1 MYQSRLPDDLPD
13 GAGAVKGPLRRGL
26 SRNVWMLG
34 VTSLL
39 TDASSEMVS
48 AVLPVYA
55 LYFLHLSPLSYGV
68 IDGLQQGGAS
78 LVKLVAGWVTDR
90 SGRHKAIAA
99 SGYAASTLSRLG
111 LLFASANVMLLTPII
126 ALDRIGK
133 GIRTAPRDAIIS
145 LSVGRDRLASA
156 FGVHR
161 ALDTCGALIGPILGF
176 AILRWIR
183 DGYDVVFVVSL
194 ALAAIAVAAIVTF
207 VESPLDA
214 RTRKAAADDVNRAP
228 DGAPETLAPE
238 TLSPRFI
245 RIAAS
250 AAILGAASVSDSFIY
265 LSLQRK
271 LGFDATLIPLL
282 FIMTPAVYLT
292 LAAPA
297 GRLAD
302 RVGRAWVIVLGYAML
317 LGVYVTLSSSLTGIP
332 AAALVVGLL
341 GTFYAATDGVFAA
354 FAAGEL
360 PVARRATGLA
370 IVSAGNDAGRMAA
383 SLAFGWFWTRG
394 APVTAVGQFQI
405 LLPVA
410 IAIAVALLW
419 PLLSGNHDSALPHG

>member
-1 MYQSRLPDDLPD
+1 VYQSRLPDDIPADTAPD
-13 GAGAVKGPLRRGL
+13 RGLLRRGL

-34 VTSLL
+34 LTSLL
-39 TDASSEMVS
+39 TDASSEMVT

-78 LVKLVAGWVTDR
+78 VVKLVSGWLTDR

-99 SGYAASTLSRLG
+99 SGYAASALSRLG
-111 LLFASANVMLLTPII
+111 LLFAATNALLLTPIVM
-126 ALDRIGK
+126 LDRIGK

-145 LSVGRDRLASA
+145 LSVRRDTLASA

-176 AILRWIR
+176 AILRWIHN
-183 DGYDVVFVVSL
+183 GYDVVFVVSL
-194 ALAAIAVAAIVTF
+194 ALAAIAVAAIITF
-207 VESPLDA
+207 VDSPVDPPS
-214 RTRKAAADDVNRAP
+214 AAASHDVNRAP
-228 DGAPETLAPE
+228 DGAQER
-238 TLSPRFI
+238 LSPRFI

-282 FIMTPAVYLT
+282 FIATPAIYLT

-302 RVGRAWVIVLGYAML
+302 RIGRAWVIVSGYAML
-317 LGVYVTLSSSLTGIP
+317 LGVYVALSSGLSSRVS
-332 AAALVVGLL
+332 AVVVVGLL
-341 GTFYAATDGVFAA
+341 GGFYAATDGVFAA
-354 FAAGEL
+354 FASGEL
-360 PVARRATGLA
+360 PPARRATGLA

-394 APVTAVGQFQI
+394 ATATAVGQFQI

-410 IAIAVALLW
+410 MAVSVVLLW
-419 PLLSGNHDSALPHG
+419 PLLTERRDTTRDHSGPHV

>member
-1 MYQSRLPDDLPD
+1 MYQTRVPDDLPKSAAPER
-13 GAGAVKGPLRRGL
+13 GLLRRGL

-78 LVKLVAGWVTDR
+78 LVKLVSGWMTDR

-99 SGYAASTLSRLG
+99 SGYVASTVSRLG
-111 LLFASANVMLLTPII
+111 LLFASANAFLLTPII

-145 LSVGRDRLASA
+145 LSVRRDTLASA

-207 VESPLDA
+207 VESPAADTGAQASNSTLDA
-214 RTRKAAADDVNRAP
+214 TQQQ
-228 DGAPETLAPE
+228 
-238 TLSPRFI
+238 LSPRFI
-245 RIAAS
+245 RIAVS
-250 AAILGAASVSDSFIY
+250 ATLLGAASVSDSFIY

-282 FIMTPAVYLT
+282 FILTPAVYLT

-302 RVGRAWVIVLGYAML
+302 RIGRAWVIVCGYAML
-317 LGVYVTLSSSLTGIP
+317 LGVYVTLSSSVTGMLAGAI
-332 AAALVVGLL
+332 VVALL

-354 FAAGEL
+354 FASGEL

-370 IVSAGNDAGRMAA
+370 MVSAGNDAGRMAA

-394 APVTAVGQFQI
+394 APSTAVAQFQI

-410 IAIAVALLW
+410 MAISVALLW
-419 PLLSGNHDSALPHG
+419 PLLTAGRDRAVPHV

>member
-1 MYQSRLPDDLPD
+1 VPDDLPED
-13 GAGAVKGPLRRGL
+13 APPEPGALRRGL

-34 VTSLL
+34 LTSLL

-78 LVKLVAGWVTDR
+78 LVKLASGWLTDR
-90 SGRHKAIAA
+90 SGRHKAIAV
-99 SGYAASTLSRLG
+99 SGYAASALSRLG
-111 LLFASANVMLLTPII
+111 LLFVSASAVLLTPII
-126 ALDRIGK
+126 ALDRVGK

-145 LSVGRDRLASA
+145 LSVRRERLASA

-161 ALDTCGALIGPILGF
+161 ALDTCGALIGPLLGF

-183 DGYDVVFVVSL
+183 NGYDVVFVVSL
-194 ALAAIAVAAIVTF
+194 ALAAIAVAAIMTF
-207 VESPLDA
+207 VDSPLDA
-214 RTRKAAADDVNRAP
+214 PAANAAASHDAN
-228 DGAPETLAPE
+228 GAREK
-238 TLSPRFI
+238 LSPRFV
-245 RIAAS
+245 RIAAT
-250 AAILGAASVSDSFIY
+250 ATILGAASVSDSFIY

-282 FIMTPAVYLT
+282 FILTPAVYLT

-302 RVGRAWVIVLGYAML
+302 RIGRAWVIVAGYAML
-317 LGVYVTLSSSLTGIP
+317 LGVYVTLSSSLTGML

-354 FAAGEL
+354 FASGEL
-360 PVARRATGLA
+360 AVARRATGLA

-394 APVTAVGQFQI
+394 ATATAVAQFQI
-405 LLPVA
+405 LLPIAMA
-410 IAIAVALLW
+410 IAIALLW
-419 PLLSGNHDSALPHG
+419 PLLTSGPDRAMTHG

>member
-1 MYQSRLPDDLPD
+1 
-13 GAGAVKGPLRRGL
+13 
-26 SRNVWMLG
+26 MLG

-78 LVKLVAGWVTDR
+78 LVKLVAGWATDR
-90 SGRHKAIAA
+90 SGRHKGIAT
-99 SGYAASTLSRLG
+99 SGYAASALSRLG
-111 LLFASANVMLLTPII
+111 LLFASANALLLTPII

-145 LSVGRDRLASA
+145 LSVRRDTLATA

-194 ALAAIAVAAIVTF
+194 ALAAIAVAAIATF
-207 VESPLDA
+207 VDSPVDA
-214 RTRKAAADDVNRAP
+214 PAAAAAAAGEADAGPGVFSA
-228 DGAPETLAPE
+228 
-238 TLSPRFI
+238 RFI
-245 RIAAS
+245 RIAIS

-271 LGFDATLIPLL
+271 LGFDATMIPLL
-282 FIMTPAVYLT
+282 FILTPAVYLT

-302 RVGRAWVIVLGYAML
+302 QIGRAWVIVIGYAML
-317 LGVYVTLSSSLTGIP
+317 LGVYLTLSSSLTGMI
-332 AAALVVGLL
+332 AAALVVGGL

-354 FAAGEL
+354 FASGEL

-370 IVSAGNDAGRMAA
+370 IVSAGNDAGRMTA
-383 SLAFGWFWTRG
+383 SLVFGWFWTRG
-394 APVTAVGQFQI
+394 APATAVGQFQI

-410 IAIAVALLW
+410 MAISVALLW
-419 PLLSGNHDSALPHG
+419 PLLTGSRESTMPHV